1 MEAGGKP
8 GFVLAAEFAD
18 RIVVGM
24 GVGAEGAH
32 RNVFIG
38 EGLDTTAGKGS
49 GGGAINEQCPHSGRG
64 ILRRTG
70 TALVGFCGSKIE
82 GIDRVHDEMNHVILA
97 DPVPEIGK
105 QEKWDIVIKVD
116 EASCHGGIFTMQ
128 GQGPSSKSDRLLE
141 PVSSSP
147 VQNQNNGRAF
157 PGRIST

>member
-1 MEAGGKP
+1 
-8 GFVLAAEFAD
+8 
-18 RIVVGM
+18 
-24 GVGAEGAH
+24 
-32 RNVFIG
+32 
-38 EGLDTTAGKGS
+38 
-49 GGGAINEQCPHSGRG
+49 
-64 ILRRTG
+64 
-70 TALVGFCGSKIE
+70 
-82 GIDRVHDEMNHVILA
+82 MNHVILA